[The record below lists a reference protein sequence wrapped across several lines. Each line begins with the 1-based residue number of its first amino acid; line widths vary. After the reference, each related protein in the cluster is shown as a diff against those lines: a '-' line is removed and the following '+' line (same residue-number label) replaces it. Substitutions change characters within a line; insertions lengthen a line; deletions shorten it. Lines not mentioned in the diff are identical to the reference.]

1 MKLSNGFKKHWGT
14 LVKDDNLCK
23 CVGLEVAMLLVKK
36 NTKIKKAK
44 CGKGLKCMSR
54 VFCFFI
60 RSATECISNLK
71 ILNTGRKTQKERSF
85 TVLWGVLWSSSR
97 KDKKNNNSSVL
108 RFGSILMSSV
118 DRFGH
123 SFHCQKELWENRR
136 WNEWFLCIYLLLEL
150 WDCVTQEEGVHFIVS
165 KPLLLLQ
172 CCSLGKH
179 WRKLSGVMINDTFC
193 LVESRWNDINNTFY
207 FHNLTNF
214 RN

>member
-1 MKLSNGFKKHWGT
+1 M
-14 LVKDDNLCK
+14 
-23 CVGLEVAMLLVKK
+23 KK

-44 CGKGLKCMSR
+44 CGKGLKKCVESSA
-54 VFCFFI
+54 FFI

-71 ILNTGRKTQKERSF
+71 IPNTGRKTQKERSF

-97 KDKKNNNSSVL
+97 KDKTNSSVL

-123 SFHCQKELWENRR
+123 SFHCQKKLWENKR

-172 CCSLGKH
+172 RCSLGKH
-179 WRKLSGVMINDTFC
+179 WRKLSGVMINDAFC
-193 LVESRWNDINNTFY
+193 LVESRLNDINNTFY
-207 FHNLTNF
+207 FHNLTYFLNSM
-214 RN
+214 RNNDEQDLILYLIWCVCVCNYYLFNLTI